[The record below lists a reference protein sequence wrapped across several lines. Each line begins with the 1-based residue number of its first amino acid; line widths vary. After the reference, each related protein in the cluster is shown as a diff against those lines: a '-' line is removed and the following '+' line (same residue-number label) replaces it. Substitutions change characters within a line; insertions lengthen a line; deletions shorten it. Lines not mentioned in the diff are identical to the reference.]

1 MTDILGA
8 LPIEQFQSSSYVFE
22 AITGGGGHLGWF
34 DGPFFSST
42 KSKSRWIVKPVREFL
57 KAAFRDLEPQG
68 GSVTVS
74 LGKGPG
80 PESGSGSEAG
90 WNWVTEGGHEVQGG
104 TRVGWKVLDEKDIK
118 GAGESGVLQG
128 L

>member
-1 MTDILGA
+1 M
-8 LPIEQFQSSSYVFE
+8 
-22 AITGGGGHLGWF
+22 
-34 DGPFFSST
+34 
-42 KSKSRWIVKPVREFL
+42 KPVKEFL

-68 GSVTVS
+68 GEITVS

-80 PESGSGSEAG
+80 SEPSSSSEDG
-90 WNWVTEGGHEVQGG
+90 WNWVKEGGHEVQGG